1 MNDSILFD
9 AERAPS
15 TERGSI
21 FKGILQSTYTIQ
33 ASSIMASGQTVLDL
47 DIKKKHEIANG
58 LLPGVDLDIMA
69 SGLNPPHGGST
80 NSASSETIVV
90 VKQRNNPPN
99 CGSTNYVSSDAMV
112 LIIYC
117 FAVATFLP
125 LHAPFGR
132 YPLLCIKSTNFWRF
146 LLQVL

>member
-47 DIKKKHEIANG
+47 DI
-58 LLPGVDLDIMA
+58 MA

-99 CGSTNYVSSDAMV
+99 GGSTNYVSSDAMV

-117 FAVATFLP
+117 VAVATFLP
-125 LHAPFGR
+125 LQAPFGR
-132 YPLLCIKSTNFWRF
+132 YPLLCIESTNFWRF